1 MGKYMRYITKQHISL
16 IFEYYVLRGNRRHH
30 KLCVCVLCMRAC
42 VCVCVCVCLCVC
54 VCVCVFESLPQQ
66 LPVEKGGR
74 ELVHCILSQ

>member
-1 MGKYMRYITKQHISL
+1 MKSPQWPYQSEITGS
-16 IFEYYVLRGNRRHH
+16 GPGM
-30 KLCVCVLCMRAC
+30 CGVCM
-42 VCVCVCVCLCVC
+42 CVC